1 MTNLYSS
8 KQRGFAEDNFKF
20 HVNGGKFFEGI
31 ENTGKKRY
39 CSLQA
44 IFLPP
49 PPPFFFQDFLQTK
62 RKGRLVWERVNID
75 LLKFRALHMAI

>member
-8 KQRGFAEDNFKF
+8 KQREFAEDNFKF

-44 IFLPP
+44 IFLPS
-49 PPPFFFQDFLQTK
+49 PPFFFSRLLQTK

-75 LLKFRALHMAI
+75 LLKFKALHMAI